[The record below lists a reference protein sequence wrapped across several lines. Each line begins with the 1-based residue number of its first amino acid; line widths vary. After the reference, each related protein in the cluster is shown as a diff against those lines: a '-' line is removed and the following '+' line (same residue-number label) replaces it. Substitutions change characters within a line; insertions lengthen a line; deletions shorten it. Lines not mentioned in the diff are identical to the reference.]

1 MTVPKLET
9 LADGLNFLQPM
20 FEQYAHDKGVD
31 AEENVLLIKR
41 HLARRMDEIR
51 RMGEGCRTVGDLK
64 RRIGL

>member
-1 MTVPKLET
+1 MEDMTVPKLET

-41 HLARRMDEIR
+41 HLAW